1 MAARDPKARKANA
14 RIAANV
20 SWARTPVR
28 SERTEI
34 ARRSSPGSIDYWLD
48 RIDPDGEMSTEDRRK
63 AARNALRA
71 YMGQLSQ
78 RRTKKKAAGDKD
90 QSV

>member
-1 MAARDPKARKANA
+1 MAARDPNARKANA

-34 ARRSSPGSIDYWLD
+34 ARRSSPGSIDYWLE
-48 RIDPDGEMSTEDRRK
+48 RVDPDGAMSPEDRRK

-71 YMGQLSQ
+71 YMGQLS
-78 RRTKKKAAGDKD
+78 RRRAKKQAPRDR
-90 QSV
+90 S